1 MSHSNDKHIAVSV
14 VKIPGLILHK
24 EQLLKPYF
32 YIRLRVI
39 QSNLI
44 KPLHLVTNVK
54 IQIESLHEDI
64 LPTKVYDNGD
74 LIFFFK
80 CQCHMFTM
88 TTL

>member
-32 YIRLRVI
+32 YIRLRVRYNSI

-44 KPLHLVTNVK
+44 KPLHLVTNDEK
-54 IQIESLHEDI
+54 
-64 LPTKVYDNGD
+64 
-74 LIFFFK
+74 
-80 CQCHMFTM
+80 
-88 TTL
+88 